1 MYTYLRVHLHIIPPI
16 SPPQVDN
23 GPADSYCCSAG
34 KLNRGQTWVRCRQPV
49 ESAFSKKRRKGSE
62 TTAFVSESADAVQW

>member
-23 GPADSYCCSAG
+23 GPAESYCCSAG
-34 KLNRGQTWVRCRQPV
+34 KPNRGQTWVDNLW
-49 ESAFSKKRRKGSE
+49 SAFSKKRRKGSE
-62 TTAFVSESADAVQW
+62 ATAFVSESADAVQW